1 MKFFFSEVSHF
12 TKLIKFFILS
22 FQFFFFGRKDLQIDG
37 NLSKHIC
44 ILTVLHKMDYF
55 FFKLEEGKE
64 ITPPLKKKNT
74 KQKHEKCFLNMLD
87 AESFVLYLKVTSCYY
102 YMGKNII

>member
-12 TKLIKFFILS
+12 TKLIQFFHSQLS
-22 FQFFFFGRKDLQIDG
+22 LFFFGRKDLQIDG

-64 ITPPLKKKNT
+64 ITPPLKKKTQN
-74 KQKHEKCFLNMLD
+74 KNMRNV
-87 AESFVLYLKVTSCYY
+87 F
-102 YMGKNII
+102 